1 MTVKEYLGQA
11 YLLDQR
17 IHSYSI
23 ECEELRLMAESIS
36 SPSFEEH
43 YNASRN
49 TDAPYVHTVEKLWE
63 MEEKILKEQSI
74 LVKLKSQI
82 RDVIA
87 QVDKPEFQ
95 TVLRYRYIH
104 NYTWPRIADLLK
116 VDVVTVQR
124 WHNKAISRII
134 LPEDVINLK
143 SAMVC
148 NEMQ

>member
-63 MEEKILKEQSI
+63 MEEKILKEQSTLI
-74 LVKLKSQI
+74 RLKSQI
-82 RDVIA
+82 REVIA

-148 NEMQ
+148 NEMP

>member
-63 MEEKILKEQSI
+63 MEEKILKEQST

>member
-63 MEEKILKEQSI
+63 MEEKILKEQST

-82 RDVIA
+82 REVIA